1 MDTHLG
7 ATLERAGSD
16 IPARDNQVLL
26 RGRLAAATVTRTL
39 PSGDELCLFRL
50 TVSRPSG
57 SRVPVDSIECCTTVR
72 RVRRTVERAAPG
84 DWLEI
89 SGSLHRR
96 FWRSPAGPASRYEV
110 EVHGGRCLSR
120 RRSAA

>member
-1 MDTHLG
+1 MDNHGDILG
-7 ATLERAGSD
+7 RAGSD
-16 IPARDNQVLL
+16 DRACDNQVVL

-50 TVSRPSG
+50 TVARPPG
-57 SRVPVDSIECCTTVR
+57 SRVVVDSIDCCTSVR
-72 RVRRTVERAAPG
+72 RVRRTLERAVPG

-89 SGSLHRR
+89 AGSLHRR

-110 EVHGGRCLSR
+110 EVHSGRCLRR